1 MDINLIFNSVITISG
16 MGLLFGAGLGYAAK
30 KFHVEEDITVVLVR
44 EALPGANCGGCGFV
58 GCDDLAKAIV
68 SGEAKPNSC
77 PVGGNECTQKVSDIL
92 GIEAILQEKQV
103 SFIKCKGGS
112 SKSTFLY
119 DYYGIN
125 DCSAIMQLAGG
136 GSKSCTYGC
145 LGGGSCV
152 AACMFDAIKIVDGI
166 AVVDKEKCT
175 ACGMCVSPCPK
186 KLIEIV
192 PYANDVFVSCN
203 SKDNGKT
210 VRSHCTVGCI
220 SCKMCEKACEFDAI
234 HVDNFL
240 ATVDYS
246 KCTMC
251 NACALK
257 CPTKAIT
264 FKTAFINQII

>member
-1 MDINLIFNSVITISG
+1 MNLILNSMLTISG
-16 MGLLFGAGLGYAAK
+16 MGLLFGAGLGFAGK
-30 KFHVEEDITVVLVR
+30 KFHVEEDINIVLVR
-44 EALPGANCGGCGFV
+44 AALPGANCGGCGFL

-68 SGEAKPNSC
+68 NGSAKPNSC
-77 PVGGNECTQKVSDIL
+77 PVGGNECSQKISDIL
-92 GIEAILQEKQV
+92 GIEAIIQAKQV
-103 SFIKCKGGS
+103 SFVKCNGGS

-125 DCSAIMQLAGG
+125 DCASIIQLAGG

-152 AACMFDAIKIVDGI
+152 NACMFGAITIIDGI
-166 AVVDKEKCT
+166 AFIDKEKCT
-175 ACGMCVSPCPK
+175 ACGKCIAACPK
-186 KLIEIV
+186 KIIELV
-192 PYANDVFVSCN
+192 PYSNDVLVVCN

-220 SCKMCEKACEFDAI
+220 GCKMCEKVCEFDAI

-240 ATVDYS
+240 AKIDYD

-257 CPTKAIT
+257 CPSKTIR
-264 FKTAFINQII
+264 FKSN